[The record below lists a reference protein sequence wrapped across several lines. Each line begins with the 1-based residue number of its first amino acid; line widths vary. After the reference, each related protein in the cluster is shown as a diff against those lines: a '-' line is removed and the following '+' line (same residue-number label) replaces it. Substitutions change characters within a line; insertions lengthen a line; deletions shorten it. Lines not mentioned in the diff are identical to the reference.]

1 MEYSLNYFNINM
13 STTQQ
18 VGEVQYVGD
27 SLLWNE
33 EVVDGLIDI
42 PDWDAAMNCSPFGLY
57 RNNFYMEG
65 K

>member
-1 MEYSLNYFNINM
+1 M